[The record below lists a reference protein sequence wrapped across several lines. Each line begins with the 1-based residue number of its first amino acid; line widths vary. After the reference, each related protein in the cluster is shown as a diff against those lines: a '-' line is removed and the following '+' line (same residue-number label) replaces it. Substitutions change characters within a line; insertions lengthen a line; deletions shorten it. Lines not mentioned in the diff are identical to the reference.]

1 MFSLSKVNNNLFF
14 NLFYVLIKY
23 IKIIIK
29 NKKMTDTIQQFV
41 AGVIE
46 RAGINNMPDDFKKEY
61 VEKLSIEAQKR
72 IGMMALEELDEK
84 GVKTFEQFVGDNKS
98 PKPEEVLDFF
108 NNHIPDFTEKVK
120 NTLQVFA
127 DEFVKGAE
135 KLKGTK
141 L

>member
-1 MFSLSKVNNNLFF
+1 
-14 NLFYVLIKY
+14 
-23 IKIIIK
+23 
-29 NKKMTDTIQQFV
+29 MTDTIQQFV